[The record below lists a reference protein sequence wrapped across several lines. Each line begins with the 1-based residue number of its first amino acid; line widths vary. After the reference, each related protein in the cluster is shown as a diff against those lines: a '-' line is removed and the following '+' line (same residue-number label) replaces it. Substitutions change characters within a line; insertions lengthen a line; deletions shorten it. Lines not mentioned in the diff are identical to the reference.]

1 MPCRHSRLLMII
13 AIGLLVGLLASAAA
27 QSTQAAAP
35 SSSTGAASAPAAPAT
50 SAPAAPA
57 SATPT
62 YATPAPAASVPAT
75 PAPAHSSAAPAA
87 TPDNAAAKLA
97 EKRRETI
104 LYGIDSEI
112 IDLLGSLDREK
123 DGEFNAD
130 LLSLFTQSTNDKLRV
145 TILGLFAD
153 LKWNG
158 AEKTAIDLVTNRD
171 SESTPLVYGALS
183 YLAAIRSKQALSFS
197 SVLVKEDNKSL
208 LPALI
213 DLMGRAGG
221 APEEAQL
228 LSWFDSDNFDQNL
241 REDTIKA
248 LGEIG
253 SAKAAAKLDSIVED
267 DQEPMPSR
275 VFACQSLAKIKD
287 PVSVPSL
294 IKAANGGDPYVRA
307 AAVEALSHFSTP
319 QSDAAIVQAL
329 RDSVANVRIAACKAA
344 GSRGIASAFPFLKYK
359 ATSDPS
365 SPVQIEAY
373 KALAQLGGPAFSFL
387 RSRIGDEK
395 ESYEI
400 RALCFGLLASKD
412 PGGSM
417 PLLEKTLT
425 AAAADTDRSLY
436 TDFARAVAY
445 ATDAP
450 QAGPL
455 AKIFLA
461 DKDYLIRIAAVDWAR
476 NSKVTAFKPILA
488 DLAKNDP
495 SGVIRRSAAAVL
507 ASL

>member
-1 MPCRHSRLLMII
+1 MPYRYAALVAVLM
-13 AIGLLVGLLASAAA
+13 LCLLAAGLSSAVAQTAATPAAA
-27 QSTQAAAP
+27 TPAAA
-35 SSSTGAASAPAAPAT
+35 TPA
-50 SAPAAPA
+50 
-57 SATPT
+57 
-62 YATPAPAASVPAT
+62 ATPAPAAKPAT
-75 PAPAHSSAAPAA
+75 APAA
-87 TPDNAAAKLA
+87 ATTAATTAAVDEKAKLA
-97 EKRRETI
+97 ERRRETI

-130 LLSLFTQSTNDKLRV
+130 LLNLFTQSTNDKLREN
-145 TILGLFAD
+145 ILGLFAD

-158 AEKTAIDLVTNRD
+158 AEKTAIGLVSNRD
-171 SESTPLVYGALS
+171 SESGSLVYGALS

-197 SVLVKEDNKSL
+197 SVLVKEDDKNL

-213 DLMGRAGG
+213 ELMGRAGG

-228 LSWFDSDNFDQNL
+228 LSWFDSDSFDQNL

-253 SAKAAAKLDSIVED
+253 STKAAAKLDSIVED
-267 DQEPMPSR
+267 SQEPMTSR
-275 VFACQSLAKIKD
+275 IFACQSLAKIKD

-294 IKAANGGDPYVRA
+294 VKAANGGDPYVRA
-307 AAVEALSHFSTP
+307 AAVEALSHFSSP

-329 RDSVANVRIAACKAA
+329 RDSVVNVRIAACKAT

-373 KALAQLGGPAFSFL
+373 KALAQLGGPAFAFL
-387 RSRIGDEK
+387 QTRVKDEK
-395 ESYEI
+395 QSYEV

-425 AAAADTDRSLY
+425 AAAADKDRSLY
-436 TDFARAVAY
+436 TDFARAIAY

-488 DLAKNDP
+488 ELAKNDP
-495 SGVIRRSAAAVL
+495 SGVIRRAAAAVL